1 MLRFSC
7 LRFVSISVRVTR
19 EAAGC
24 AAYNGPH
31 AFLPLFFSPMTL
43 MITALPPILRR
54 FRLAP
59 LALSCA
65 LLAPAAWSATG
76 AEQPPAATETTA
88 ATPAEGVSALSN
100 IPAPALGVKAW
111 LTLDATSGQI
121 IAAQNPN
128 AAVEPASLTKL
139 MSAYVVFEAL
149 ENGRLK
155 LDQMVHVSEKAW
167 KTEGSR
173 MFINPNTEVS
183 VDDLLQGML
192 VQSGNDATVALAE
205 AVAGS
210 ESAFAALM
218 NQQAKALGMTQT
230 HFVNSTGLP
239 DPDHMTTVEDL
250 ATLSRALVQ
259 RFPQYRHYDSQKEY
273 TYNNIKQSNRNRLL
287 WADSTVDGLKTGH
300 TQSAGYCLAA
310 TALRDGRR
318 VVSVLVGAAS
328 DAARTE
334 SSLKLLNWS
343 FKNFDTVQLLDK
355 SKPAVSARV
364 WEGQSETADLGV
376 GHPLWVTVP
385 RGQADQIK
393 TEARYTQPLMA
404 PLTEGDQ
411 AGTLLVTLDGKILQQ
426 VPLLVMHSVPEAGF
440 FGRLVDKV
448 RLMFE

>member
-1 MLRFSC
+1 MGLTFYFPFSMMPM
-7 LRFVSISVRVTR
+7 RSV
-19 EAAGC
+19 
-24 AAYNGPH
+24 P
-31 AFLPLFFSPMTL
+31 LPT
-43 MITALPPILRR
+43 LRR

-65 LLAPAAWSATG
+65 LLVPGAAWSAT
-76 AEQPPAATETTA
+76 AAAPAQQPAATAETPA
-88 ATPAEGVSALSN
+88 AAPAEGVSALSSV
-100 IPAPALGVKAW
+100 PAPTLGAKAW

-121 IAAQNPN
+121 IAAQG
-128 AAVEPASLTKL
+128 AQDAVEPASLTKL
-139 MSAYVVFEAL
+139 MSAYVIFEAL
-149 ENGRLK
+149 ESGRLK
-155 LDQMVHVSEKAW
+155 LDQKVRISEKAW

-210 ESAFAALM
+210 ESAFVALM
-218 NQQAKALGMTQT
+218 NQQAKALGMKHTNFT
-230 HFVNSTGLP
+230 NAPGLP
-239 DPDHMTTVEDL
+239 DPNHMTTVEDL
-250 ATLSRALVQ
+250 AILARALVQ
-259 RFPQYRHYDSQKEY
+259 RFPQYRHYDSQKEF

-300 TQSAGYCLAA
+300 TQSAGYCLVA

-318 VVSVLVGAAS
+318 VVSVIVGAAS

-343 FKNFDTVQLLDK
+343 FKNFDTVKLLDK
-355 SKPAVSARV
+355 TKPAVSARV
-364 WEGQSETADLGV
+364 WEGAAETADLGV
-376 GHPLWVTVP
+376 TEPLWVTVP
-385 RGQADQIK
+385 RGKADQIK

-411 AGTLLVTLDGKILQQ
+411 AGTLVASLDGKPLKQ

-448 RLMFE
+448 RLMFH

>member
-1 MLRFSC
+1 MRS
-7 LRFVSISVRVTR
+7 
-19 EAAGC
+19 
-24 AAYNGPH
+24 
-31 AFLPLFFSPMTL
+31 
-43 MITALPPILRR
+43 ALPSFRR

-65 LLAPAAWSATG
+65 LLIPGAAWSQAAAPAKAPATAPVASPTEGAPAA
-76 AEQPPAATETTA
+76 PTT
-88 ATPAEGVSALSN
+88 EGVSAFSN
-100 IPAPALGVKAW
+100 IPLPTLGAKAW

-121 IAAQNPN
+121 IAAQNPKD
-128 AAVEPASLTKL
+128 AVEPASLTKL
-139 MSAYVVFEAL
+139 MSAYVIFEAI
-149 ENGRLK
+149 EGGRLK
-155 LDQMVHVSEKAW
+155 LDQMVHISPKAW

-173 MFINPNTEVS
+173 MFVNPNTEVS

-218 NQQAKALGMTQT
+218 NQQAKALGMTHT

-250 ATLSRALVQ
+250 ATLARALVQ
-259 RFPQYRHYDSQKEY
+259 RYPQFRHYDSQKEF
-273 TYNNIKQSNRNRLL
+273 TYNKIKQSNRNRLL

-300 TQSAGYCLAA
+300 TQSAGYCLVA

-343 FKNFDTVQLLDK
+343 FKNFDTVKLLDK

-364 WEGQSETADLGV
+364 WEGASDTADLGV
-376 GHPLWVTVP
+376 AQPLWATVP
-385 RGQADQIK
+385 RGQADKLK

-404 PLTEGDQ
+404 PLTEGAE
-411 AGTLLVTLDGKILQQ
+411 AGTLIVTLDGKVLRQ
-426 VPLLVMHSVPEAGF
+426 VPLQVMHSVPQAGF

-448 RLMFE
+448 RLMFQ